1 MTIDANQV
9 TLFVVEDDDID
20 YMTIKRSF
28 KKMKIVNPLVRAKDG
43 QEALEQLE
51 ANMIRLPFIMLL
63 DLQMPRL
70 SGLELL
76 AKLRHSAQLKDTV
89 VFVLTTSA
97 DERDIFDSYQHN
109 VAGYFVKDEVGKEF
123 LEVLSLLDGYWRI
136 VHMPGEKQ

>member
-20 YMTIKRSF
+20 FMTIKRSF

>member
-51 ANMIRLPFIMLL
+51 ANMIRPPFIMLL

-70 SGLELL
+70 SGLDLL

-109 VAGYFVKDEVGKEF
+109 VAGYFVKDEVGREF
-123 LEVLSLLDGYWRI
+123 LEVLALLDGYWRI

>member
-51 ANMIRLPFIMLL
+51 ANLIHLPFIMLL

-76 AKLRHSAQLKDTV
+76 AKLRYSAQLKDTV

>member
-20 YMTIKRSF
+20 FMTIKRSF

-97 DERDIFDSYQHN
+97 DERDIFDSYQLN

>member
-76 AKLRHSAQLKDTV
+76 GKLRDSAQLKDTV

-109 VAGYFVKDEVGKEF
+109 VAGYFVKDEVGREF

>member
-20 YMTIKRSF
+20 FMTIKRSF

-51 ANMIRLPFIMLL
+51 ANMIRPPFIMLL

-70 SGLELL
+70 SGLDLL

-109 VAGYFVKDEVGKEF
+109 VAGYFVKDEVGREF
-123 LEVLSLLDGYWRI
+123 LEVLALLDGYWRI